1 MSARSTA
8 RREGRR
14 GTERRRDPRRLR
26 APERSRALV
35 RLAGAVALAA
45 PLAVLMTTVL
55 ACAGARGSV
64 HGGAGRVGGSISAA
78 ESSESS
84 AQGTFTILHV
94 NDVYR
99 IEGVDEGANGGLA
112 RLRTL
117 RAELEDETG
126 DVLLLHAGDA
136 FSPSLLSHTYQGE
149 QMVDVLNLLDGSDGF
164 DPRMFAVFGNH
175 EFDWDALE
183 DAAVVDARV
192 EESDFRWLDTNIVW
206 GTGADGAPLVDAE
219 QMVPTALVEV
229 AGVRVGLFGLTTDL
243 KDPAYVE
250 RFEDPVDTARR
261 ATRALRD
268 RGADVVVGLT
278 HLRLSEDVA
287 LLETLG
293 AEGPDLI
300 LGGHEHSRQVGKAAV
315 GSETRFV
322 LKADAEARSATVAR
336 VTVGPDGGVTVD
348 HELRELDRA
357 VEEDRDVRAAVDE
370 WLVRHDRLYC
380 CEELG
385 TCPGC
390 LAEEMGRTNVRLV
403 GEELEIRRF
412 ETNLGNWVADRA
424 LAAYTEHGA
433 QAAVLNAGSLR
444 LNQDIPADTPITRR
458 HVEELF
464 PYPGELRLLR
474 VRGKVL
480 QRAVSHAVE
489 DWTGNGRWLQ
499 VAGIAYRHDPARAE
513 ASDLTLLTP
522 SGPRSVEDDEEILLV
537 TSDFLAQGGDG
548 YCWNL
553 AEIVPDV
560 PVLALETLVIE
571 ELRRT
576 KDEGISPRV
585 EGRICN
591 PQRPSVPCL
600 AVSEETSVDESTPGQ
615 AEG

>member
-1 MSARSTA
+1 MSARDTVR
-8 RREGRR
+8 RRER
-14 GTERRRDPRRLR
+14 GKVEELASRPPRRL
-26 APERSRALV
+26 RALV
-35 RLAGAVALAA
+35 RLAGAVALAT

-64 HGGAGRVGGSISAA
+64 NVGAGRVGGSISAA
-78 ESSESS
+78 DRS
-84 AQGTFTILHV
+84 FTILHV

-136 FSPSLLSHTYQGE
+136 FSPSLLSHTYRGE

-164 DPRMFAVFGNH
+164 DPRMLAVFGNH
-175 EFDWDALE
+175 EFDWNELE
-183 DAAVVDARV
+183 DAAIVDARV
-192 EESDFRWLDTNIVW
+192 EESDFRWLDTNIAW
-206 GTGADGAPLVDAE
+206 AEGDDGTPLVEAE
-219 QMVPTALVEV
+219 HLVPDALVDV

-243 KDPAYVE
+243 ENPAYVE
-250 RFEDPVDTARR
+250 RFEDPVETARR
-261 ATRALRD
+261 ATRELRD
-268 RGADVVVGLT
+268 RGADVVIGLT

-287 LLETLG
+287 LLDTLG
-293 AEGPDLI
+293 ADGPDLI
-300 LGGHEHSRQVGKAAV
+300 LGGHEHSRQVEKVEAGPQ
-315 GSETRFV
+315 TRLV
-322 LKADAEARSATVAR
+322 LKADAEARSATVVR
-336 VTVGPDGGVTVD
+336 VTVGTDGRVD
-348 HELRELDRA
+348 VGHDFRELDRT
-357 VEEDRDVRAAVDE
+357 VGEDPDVRAEVDE
-370 WLVRHDRLYC
+370 WLVRHDRIYC
-380 CEELG
+380 GEELG
-385 TCPGC
+385 APPGC
-390 LAEEMGRTNVRLV
+390 LAEEIGRTNVRLV

-424 LAAYTEHGA
+424 LAAYADHGA

-444 LNQDIPADTPITRR
+444 LNQDVPAGTPITRR

-474 VRGKVL
+474 IRGEVL
-480 QRAVSHAVE
+480 QRAVSHAVK

-499 VAGIAYRHDPARAE
+499 VAGIAYRHEPDRAE

-522 SGPRSVEDDEEILLV
+522 SGSRPVEDDEEILLV
-537 TSDFLAQGGDG
+537 TSDFLARGGDG

-560 PVLALETLVIE
+560 PVLALETLVID

-600 AVSEETSVDESTPGQ
+600 AVSEGTS
-615 AEG
+615 